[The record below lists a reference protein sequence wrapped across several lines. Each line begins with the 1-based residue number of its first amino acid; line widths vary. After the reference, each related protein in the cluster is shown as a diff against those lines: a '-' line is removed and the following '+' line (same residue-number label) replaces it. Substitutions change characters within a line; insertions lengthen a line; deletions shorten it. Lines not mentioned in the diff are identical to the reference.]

1 MPRKKKTITMAS
13 KMAIATAVCKKKG
26 HKKFDEGSEGEAC
39 REKVAMAIE
48 RKRQVVKKGP
58 ARRKKRR

>member
-1 MPRKKKTITMAS
+1 MPRKKKTITMGS

-26 HKKFDEGSEGEAC
+26 HKKFDEGSEGDAC
-39 REKVAMAIE
+39 REKVARAIH
-48 RKRQVVKKGP
+48 RKHKVVKGP